1 MRYGEQ
7 RATRRSDP
15 AATQRG
21 LRSQL
26 ARISAS
32 RAAYDILTTIVRGRR
47 PSDAQRARAGDIPRD
62 AWERVLD
69 LEGCAAWLESARR
82 RTPTLADVLGPALPL
97 IRTAGERALRNA
109 VAMVQQLAELAPVA
123 ADAGARVLVLK
134 GSARLL
140 AGEIAGSRTMA
151 DIDLLVPG
159 PAGAALHTALQSR
172 LGYVPDA
179 TGTPG
184 RHLPSLVRPDSLPIE
199 IHERL
204 ADAGSPLDARI
215 WDGARRIPL
224 GGATLEIPSAMLIWL
239 HTLEHGVVVH
249 RTIRYRLRDILD
261 LATAWSAEA
270 GSADPAAAM
279 QFVTTHDEHHALTT
293 VVMAAVSLG
302 MANWH
307 PTDPAAEARAWRRIG
322 RIGRARLIASPQPGV
337 PAGADPRVFILSQIA
352 EGAPGPILRLLA
364 RGITAPRRAMGMVAG
379 RWLPPEAERARASSG
394 AVAPQS
400 RDEISP

>member
-1 MRYGEQ
+1 VRYAEQ
-7 RATRRSDP
+7 QPNRRSNP
-15 AATQRG
+15 TGTQRG

-26 ARISAS
+26 ARIAAA

-47 PSDAQRARAGDIPRD
+47 PSDAQRARAPSIPRE

-69 LEGCAAWLESARR
+69 LEGCAAWLETARR
-82 RTPTLADVLGPALPL
+82 RTPALADVLGPALPI

-109 VAMVQQLAELAPVA
+109 VAMVQQLAELAPIA

-159 PAGAALHTALQSR
+159 PSGAALHKALQSR
-172 LGYVPDA
+172 LGYAPDA

-184 RHLPSLVRPDSLPIE
+184 RHLPTLVRADSLPIE

-204 ADAGSPLDARI
+204 ADAGSPLDARV
-215 WDGARRIPL
+215 WDGARIVPL
-224 GGATLEIPSAMLIWL
+224 GGAALEVPSAMVIWL

-249 RTIRYRLRDILD
+249 RTIRYRLRDVLD
-261 LATAWSAEA
+261 LTDAWSADAAAE
-270 GSADPAAAM
+270 DVAAAM
-279 QFVTTHDEHHALTT
+279 RFVNSHEEHRALTT

-302 MANWH
+302 MANWRH
-307 PTDPAAEARAWRRIG
+307 TDPAAEADAWRRIG
-322 RIGRARLIASPQPGV
+322 RVGRARLIAAPQSGV
-337 PAGADPRVFILSQIA
+337 PAGADPRVFALSQIA
-352 EGAPGPILRLLA
+352 EGRPGPILRLIA
-364 RGITAPRRAMGMVAG
+364 KGVTAPGRAAGMIAG
-379 RWLPPEAERARASSG
+379 RWLPPEAERARASAA
-394 AVAPQS
+394 AVAARS
-400 RDEISP
+400 RDESMP

>member
-1 MRYGEQ
+1 MRYVE
-7 RATRRSDP
+7 RRSAQRSP
-15 AATQRG
+15 SASAQRG
-21 LRSQL
+21 IRAQL

-47 PSDAQRARAGDIPRD
+47 PSDAQRASAAHIPRD
-62 AWERVLD
+62 VWERVLD
-69 LEGCAAWLESARR
+69 LEGCAAWLETARR
-82 RTPTLADVLGPALPL
+82 RTPALADVLGPALPL
-97 IRTAGERALRNA
+97 IRMAGERALRNA

-159 PAGAALHTALQSR
+159 PAGVALHAALQAR
-172 LGYVPDA
+172 LGYAADT
-179 TGTPG
+179 TGTPR

-204 ADAGSPLDARI
+204 ADAGSPLDARA
-215 WDGARRIPL
+215 WDGARTIPL
-224 GGATLEIPSAMLIWL
+224 GGAVLEIPSAMLIWL
-239 HTLEHGVVVH
+239 HALEHGVVVH

-261 LATAWSAEA
+261 LATAWSAA
-270 GSADPAAAM
+270 SGAADPAAVM
-279 QFVTTHDEHHALTT
+279 QFVKSHDEHRALAT

-322 RIGRARLIASPQPGV
+322 RVGRARLIASPQAGV
-337 PAGADPRVFILSQIA
+337 PAGADPRVFALSQIA
-352 EGAPGPILRLLA
+352 EGEPGPILRLLA
-364 RGITAPRRAMGMVAG
+364 KGVTAPRRALGMVAG
-379 RWLPPEAERARASSG
+379 RWLPPEAERARASTIG
-394 AVAPQS
+394 VAPES